1 MNTYW
6 KEAKS
11 KILEQFNEDELRQKL
26 IKLYYEQYLCHR
38 QIGEEFSVSRA
49 TIQRLFKKPGIPSR
63 NRGTG
68 KVKAPFIKLVTKD
81 LLTRLYYQYGLSQ
94 QRIAEILGVSRRTV
108 AKAFKFHG
116 LTTRNRSEAT
126 SIAKT
131 KIPRRP
137 YDAEVD
143 GKSIVEINA
152 LTHTDF
158 SARKMRRT
166 FRLFSSTTHL
176 GQIIFF
182 KKVIDNYQQ
191 GITRCSPRFKKNGF
205 PPPYQWDAYADL
217 HETFEQQVVTNGV
230 DYLDILRN
238 KELDRETILLYFTRA
253 VECDGGIAI
262 KEKHGKLM
270 GEVFLESKNIIY
282 LKKLGE
288 IITKELNIPIYYCS
302 IGNDMYRLWISL
314 KQETLDILEEMPIIH
329 PEKLWRKRLVL
340 DYLGEH
346 VTQELSEKIEALRA
360 AIVNLRN
367 ITVEIAKERY
377 ERMPKG
383 KRAIGADELIKVVLE
398 HYYRRFGELP
408 FPIC

>member
-262 KEKHGKLM
+262 KENM
-270 GEVFLESKNIIY
+270 VS
-282 LKKLGE
+282 
-288 IITKELNIPIYYCS
+288 
-302 IGNDMYRLWISL
+302 LW
-314 KQETLDILEEMPIIH
+314 
-329 PEKLWRKRLVL
+329 V
-340 DYLGEH
+340 
-346 VTQELSEKIEALRA
+346 
-360 AIVNLRN
+360 
-367 ITVEIAKERY
+367 RY
-377 ERMPKG
+377 S
-383 KRAIGADELIKVVLE
+383 
-398 HYYRRFGELP
+398 
-408 FPIC
+408 